1 MAMIA
6 DEPGA
11 QDTPAGEGAPVR
23 PVKRRLL
30 RRDERRA
37 QLVQAAAHAFRRG
50 GFAATSLDD
59 VAAEAG
65 VTKMIIYRHFD
76 SKSDLY
82 RAVLL
87 DTRQRIEAR
96 IGAPEQFGPQA
107 LYNLVLAARENPDG
121 FRLLYRH
128 ARREPD
134 FAGYVDELE
143 ATATRNADHWLR
155 ELIPDPARRAWIAS
169 LLPALTFD
177 AILTWLDTGQPV
189 GPNEVARAIRA
200 AMRTLADTGPA
211 PDNNLADAAGTSRAD
226 TTDTGADRG

>member
-1 MAMIA
+1 MTKQAMVPRMSA
-6 DEPGA
+6 NPPTAEEVTG
-11 QDTPAGEGAPVR
+11 R

-37 QLVQAAAHAFRRG
+37 QLVGAAARAFLRG

-59 VAAEAG
+59 VAAQAG
-65 VTKMIIYRHFD
+65 VTKVIIYRHFD

-107 LYNLVLAARENPDG
+107 LKNLVLAAQDNPDG

-128 ARREPD
+128 ARHEPD
-134 FAGYVDELE
+134 FAGYVDELRL
-143 ATATRNADHWLR
+143 TARRNADGWLG
-155 ELIPDPARRAWIAS
+155 ELIPDPSRRAWIAS
-169 LLPALTFD
+169 LLPALTID
-177 AILTWLDTGQPV
+177 GILTWLDAGQPV
-189 GPNEVARAIRA
+189 GPDEVARAINA
-200 AMRTLADTGPA
+200 AMRALAVPDPA
-211 PDNNLADAAGTSRAD
+211 PDTSPADAGS
-226 TTDTGADRG
+226 TGM